1 MLFLLGSI
9 LLLQDRFVRSCHYT
23 NQYILEITAI
33 LNPYIEPR
41 IQVMA
46 LDLLK
51 MRYFSKIA
59 ELGSFTRA
67 SNELGVAQPAL
78 SSHMRALEEQ
88 LGVLLLTR
96 TSRGAVVTEAGQ
108 TLLSHAQAILRAVEQ
123 AEAATKEQ
131 AKYPTG
137 DVSLGILSSICP
149 TLTVPVIEECS
160 ARFPKIRL
168 TISEGDSQ
176 ALRTAVETRV
186 HDLAVTLESVA
197 KSAAIP
203 LLDETL
209 YALGP
214 KGRFSADDVLTVEEA
229 LGLPLILPTRQHG
242 IRILLERQALMLGR
256 ELNIVREIEGVAS
269 TKAAIR
275 AGHGLTI
282 FGRAAVYGEQE
293 NGNLSAVPLSLPSLT
308 RRLVLDMPVN
318 HPPTRAVIEVRRIL
332 LGVVGRLGLKG
343 HWACLPQSTAAGK

>member
-1 MLFLLGSI
+1 
-9 LLLQDRFVRSCHYT
+9 
-23 NQYILEITAI
+23 
-33 LNPYIEPR
+33 
-41 IQVMA
+41 MA

-51 MRYFSKIA
+51 MRYFAKIA

-67 SNELGVAQPAL
+67 SSELGVAQPAL

-88 LGVLLLTR
+88 LGVLLLNR
-96 TSRGAVVTEAGQ
+96 TPRGAVATEAGQ
-108 TLLSHAQAILRAVEQ
+108 TLLTHAQAILRAMDQ

-149 TLTVPVIEECS
+149 TLAVPVIEECS
-160 ARFPKIRL
+160 VRFPKIRL
-168 TISEGDSQ
+168 TVSEGDSQ

-197 KSAAIP
+197 KSTAMP
-203 LLDETL
+203 LFDETL

-214 KGRFSADDVLTVEEA
+214 QGRFLRDDVLTVEDA
-229 LGLPLILPTRQHG
+229 LGLPLILPTHRHG

-282 FGRAAVYGEQE
+282 FGRAAVYADHDS
-293 NGNLSAVPLSLPSLT
+293 GNLSAVPLSHPGLT

-318 HPPTRAVIEVRRIL
+318 HPATRAVIEVRNIL
-332 LGVVGRLGLKG
+332 LTVVKRLGLEG
-343 HWACLPQSTAAGK
+343 HWACLPQI

>member
-1 MLFLLGSI
+1 M
-9 LLLQDRFVRSCHYT
+9 
-23 NQYILEITAI
+23 AI
-33 LNPYIEPR
+33 
-41 IQVMA
+41 
-46 LDLLK
+46 DLLK
-51 MRYFSKIA
+51 MRYFAKIA
-59 ELGSFTRA
+59 EMGSFTRA
-67 SNELGVAQPAL
+67 SSELGVAQPAL

-88 LGVLLLTR
+88 LGVLLLNR
-96 TSRGAVVTEAGQ
+96 TPRGAVITDAGQ

-149 TLTVPVIEECS
+149 TLTVPVIEECA

-176 ALRTAVETRV
+176 ALRGAVETRV

-197 KSAAIP
+197 KSTAMP
-203 LLDETL
+203 LFDETL
-209 YALGP
+209 YVLGP
-214 KGRFSADDVLTVEEA
+214 KGQFSRDYALTVEEA
-229 LGLPLILPTRQHG
+229 LGLPLILPTRRHG

-282 FGRAAVYGEQE
+282 FGRAAVYVDHE
-293 NGNLSAVPLSLPSLT
+293 NGDLSAAALTHPSLT

-318 HPPTRAVIEVRRIL
+318 HPTTRAVTEVRNIL
-332 LGVVGRLGLKG
+332 LGIVRLLELQG
-343 HWACLPQSTAAGK
+343 HWTCLPQVSATGQ

>member
-1 MLFLLGSI
+1 
-9 LLLQDRFVRSCHYT
+9 
-23 NQYILEITAI
+23 
-33 LNPYIEPR
+33 
-41 IQVMA
+41 MA

-51 MRYFSKIA
+51 MRYFAKIA

-67 SNELGVAQPAL
+67 SSELGVAQPAL
-78 SSHMRALEEQ
+78 SLHMRALEEQ
-88 LGVLLLTR
+88 LGVLLLNR
-96 TSRGAVVTEAGQ
+96 TPRGAVVTEAGQ

-149 TLTVPVIEECS
+149 ILTVPVIEECA
-160 ARFPKIRL
+160 ARFAKIKL
-168 TISEGDSQ
+168 TVSEGDSQ
-176 ALRTAVETRV
+176 ALRSAVETRV

-197 KSAAIP
+197 KSTAVP
-203 LLDETL
+203 LFDETL

-214 KGRFSADDVLTVEEA
+214 QGRFSTDTVLTVEEA
-229 LGLPLILPTRQHG
+229 LSLPLILPTRRHG
-242 IRILLERQALMLGR
+242 IRILLEQQALMLGR

-282 FGRAAVYGEQE
+282 FGRGAVYADHE
-293 NGNLSAVPLSLPSLT
+293 NGNLSAIPLSRPSLT

-318 HPPTRAVIEVRRIL
+318 HPPTRAVIEVRTIL
-332 LGVVGRLGLKG
+332 LGVVARLGREG
-343 HWACLPQSTAAGK
+343 HWTCLPQATTTGKS

>member
-1 MLFLLGSI
+1 M
-9 LLLQDRFVRSCHYT
+9 
-23 NQYILEITAI
+23 AI
-33 LNPYIEPR
+33 
-41 IQVMA
+41 
-46 LDLLK
+46 DLLK
-51 MRYFSKIA
+51 MRYFAKIA

-67 SNELGVAQPAL
+67 STELGVAQPAL
-78 SSHMRALEEQ
+78 SSHMRTLEEQ
-88 LGVLLLTR
+88 LGVLLLNR
-96 TSRGAVVTEAGQ
+96 TPRGAVVTEAGQ
-108 TLLSHAQAILRAVEQ
+108 ILLSHAQAILRAVEQ

-160 ARFPKIRL
+160 HRFPKIRL
-168 TISEGDSQ
+168 TVSEGDSQ

-186 HDLAVTLESVA
+186 HDLAVTLEGVA
-197 KSAAIP
+197 KSTAIP
-203 LLDETL
+203 LFDETL

-214 KGRFSADDVLTVEEA
+214 RGRFSTDEVLTAEEA
-229 LGLPLILPTRQHG
+229 LGLPLILPTRRHG
-242 IRILLERQALMLGR
+242 IRILLERQALLLGR

-282 FGRAAVYGEQE
+282 FGRAAAHVDHESGD
-293 NGNLSAVPLSLPSLT
+293 LSAVAVSHPSLT

-318 HPPTRAVIEVRRIL
+318 HPTTRAVNEVRNIL
-332 LGVVGRLGLKG
+332 LAVVRRLELQG
-343 HWACLPQSTAAGK
+343 HWTCLPQARATGQ